1 MVCHKSVLIPSVSVK
16 STLSNRNWDG
26 FSMFLDAIA
35 SLLLPRSVCPH
46 ELTMWDSREALCGD
60 LTLSGLDVMARM
72 NGVERDWV
80 RIKKCACK
88 ETTAGG
94 NNIIS
99 IRYLLQ
105 LGDGYYLWV
114 LDICQA
120 TLDWDWKWETGNGNW
135 NGLLE
140 WHIGIEIEST
150 PSSRRWQY
158 NLTGQGLT
166 LSTQF

>member
-1 MVCHKSVLIPSVSVK
+1 MQVLLASGKGLKQTDRRIRIWTCAWNTYIYEQWMVCHKSVLIPSVSVK

-72 NGVERDWV
+72 KGVERDWV

-99 IRYLLQ
+99 IRYLLEES
-105 LGDGYYLWV
+105 LLLTKVYLAVRQKVSW
-114 LDICQA
+114 LIKCYI
-120 TLDWDWKWETGNGNW
+120 W
-135 NGLLE
+135 
-140 WHIGIEIEST
+140 
-150 PSSRRWQY
+150 
-158 NLTGQGLT
+158 
-166 LSTQF
+166 